1 MESLILTLEMLQTV
15 SRQSCR
21 RSTRVL
27 AVDYNI
33 TRIVSASS
41 PIFIYQKPRNPFTQP
56 NSFRYFSSTQQNN
69 VLTDQPSTPD
79 PPKRPSP
86 YRLLQ
91 PHMFLSQFAPLHI
104 SGWRLDSIAQQERL
118 INPLSAVDE
127 ALDVEGGDLQD
138 RRLVRAFMMG
148 EGKVGWKDAM
158 KYVQKAGEIIE
169 EEDHHPTIL
178 ITPSSD
184 YIPSFTSLQNT
195 GKENNGY
202 LIEISTHTHTPLPP
216 YPLPTKNP
224 AHKMRPGV
232 TGKDIRLAERLE
244 EAWEGV
250 MGGKHKV
257 EMKKE

>member
-1 MESLILTLEMLQTV
+1 MALSFTARMLQTV
-15 SRQSCR
+15 SRRSCR
-21 RSTRVL
+21 RCARAFAL
-27 AVDYNI
+27 DYNI
-33 TRIVSASS
+33 TRTVSASS

-56 NSFRYFSSTQQNN
+56 DSFRYFSSTQQNN
-69 VLTDQPSTPD
+69 VVTDQPSTPN

-91 PHMFLSQFAPLHI
+91 PHTFLSQFAPLHI

-148 EGKVGWKDAM
+148 EGKVGWKDAISFA
-158 KYVQKAGEIIE
+158 QRAGEIIE

-184 YIPSFTSLQNT
+184 YIPSSTSLQHT

-202 LIEISTHTHTPLPP
+202 IIEISSHTHTPLPP
-216 YPLPTKNP
+216 YPLPAKNL
-224 AHKMRPGV
+224 AQKMRPGV

>member
-1 MESLILTLEMLQTV
+1 MLRTG
-15 SRQSCR
+15 SRQLCRSCVRHLTRAR
-21 RSTRVL
+21 RVSPAASTSS
-27 AVDYNI
+27 
-33 TRIVSASS
+33 IVSTPHSSSFNAIRSYASS
-41 PIFIYQKPRNPFTQP
+41 
-56 NSFRYFSSTQQNN
+56 FSE
-69 VLTDQPSTPD
+69 QPSNPS

-91 PHMFLSQFAPLHI
+91 PHKFLSQFAPLHI

-118 INPLSAVDE
+118 INPLLAVDE

-138 RRLVRAFMMG
+138 RRLVRVFTMG
-148 EGKVGWKDAM
+148 DGKEGWKDAM
-158 KYVQKAGEIIE
+158 SFVQKAGEIIE

-184 YIPSFTSLQNT
+184 YIPSSTSLQNT

-202 LIEISTHTHTPLPP
+202 IIEISTHTHTPLPP

-250 MGGKHKV
+250 MGGKQKV

>member
-1 MESLILTLEMLQTV
+1 MLRTGT
-15 SRQSCR
+15 RHLCRSCLR
-21 RSTRVL
+21 NLALAPRISPTASTSPVASTPRPGNFNAIRS
-27 AVDYNI
+27 Y
-33 TRIVSASS
+33 SSSSSEQPSS
-41 PIFIYQKPRNPFTQP
+41 PG
-56 NSFRYFSSTQQNN
+56 
-69 VLTDQPSTPD
+69 

-91 PHMFLSQFAPLHI
+91 SHTFLSQFAPLHI
-104 SGWRLDSIAQQERL
+104 SGWRLDSIAQQDRL

-127 ALDVEGGDLQD
+127 ALDLEGGDLQD

-158 KYVQKAGEIIE
+158 IFVQRAGQIIE
-169 EEDHHPTIL
+169 EEDHHPTTL

-184 YIPSFTSLQNT
+184 YIPSSTSLQNT
-195 GKENNGY
+195 GKEDNGY
-202 LIEISTHTHTPLPP
+202 VIEISTHTHTPLPP

-232 TGKDIRLAERLE
+232 TSKDIRLAERLE
-244 EAWEGV
+244 EVWEGV
-250 MGGKHKV
+250 MGGRQKV